1 MDNCTCAHG
10 AAFYKNIQVLEMLI
24 ENKCDV
30 SVQDVSGKTILHLLC
45 KVSFEEDYVIA
56 AEASTFSLAN
66 EAANQAAAAA
76 IPTSPKISKHIESN
90 RNKVK
95 LVKRLITELNM
106 SPNLTDEADFNALMY
121 ACEQDNVEL
130 VQALIDCGADV

>member
-66 EAANQAAAAA
+66 EATAAA